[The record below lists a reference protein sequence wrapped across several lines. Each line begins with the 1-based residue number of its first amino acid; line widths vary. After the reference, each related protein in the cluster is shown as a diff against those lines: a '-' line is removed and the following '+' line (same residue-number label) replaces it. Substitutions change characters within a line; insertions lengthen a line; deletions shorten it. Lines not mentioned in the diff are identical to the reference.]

1 MWVKKEMPVVK
12 GYESL
17 GDNVRAKRW
26 LDFRLN
32 ELLDIDD
39 PVLEYAHKLR
49 TIKEIAEFVI
59 TQVDYP
65 LKFGKPTD
73 KHYNNWFGG
82 LCCHKITEDFWQRA
96 SETLRTVNL
105 NKKYGKKG
113 YGDCLT
119 GDTKIITVR
128 DGRYNLESLNELRR
142 YGWEGVKVLTYDFSK
157 NEWTFR
163 PITNF
168 YDKGVRD
175 TWEVTL
181 RNGTS
186 FRVADK
192 HKMYVIK
199 KSYSMNP
206 NNHLYAKMPYY
217 IDLMYFDDF
226 RERWH
231 KAKQKCAYQLPL
243 AKKIPALGTVDVNK
257 SELYIEGHY
266 AAEGWKEGGHVAT
279 SGDIRK
285 VKNHADKL
293 RIPYSITKN
302 NNSVPELFFKASYMK
317 DRLENMGRQAF
328 DKHFLYDRLSLSE
341 SGIKA
346 LLEGYNDGDGYIE
359 PKRKLP
365 SGRRQDSVEVIYNTS
380 SDKLAEQLCFMT
392 RILGKYFY
400 KWHQLHHQGAGKK
413 PIWRIYVYRKMKT
426 WKNITPYL
434 VNMSVKSIEYQG
446 RERVYDIEVADT
458 HNFVL
463 ADSGILVHNCEDTSI
478 LFTTLML
485 QNDFNAYE
493 IFGAVYRGDD
503 LLGGHGFA
511 IFEDENGIWRLY
523 ESTLDIP
530 PSYPDGYPKIDPQS
544 NEWNV
549 GDITYVGYI
558 KFNRKEYYEWETEGI
573 SLGMDAY
580 LDLSFKEK
588 ETRYKYE
595 ALQYHWDLPVTPIVR
610 TNWLSKLRWRR

>member
-1 MWVKKEMPVVK
+1 MWVKKEMPIVK
-12 GYESL
+12 GYESS

-113 YGDCLT
+113 FGD
-119 GDTKIITVR
+119 
-128 DGRYNLESLNELRR
+128 
-142 YGWEGVKVLTYDFSK
+142 
-157 NEWTFR
+157 
-163 PITNF
+163 
-168 YDKGVRD
+168 
-175 TWEVTL
+175 
-181 RNGTS
+181 
-186 FRVADK
+186 
-192 HKMYVIK
+192 
-199 KSYSMNP
+199 
-206 NNHLYAKMPYY
+206 
-217 IDLMYFDDF
+217 
-226 RERWH
+226 
-231 KAKQKCAYQLPL
+231 
-243 AKKIPALGTVDVNK
+243 
-257 SELYIEGHY
+257 
-266 AAEGWKEGGHVAT
+266 
-279 SGDIRK
+279 
-285 VKNHADKL
+285 
-293 RIPYSITKN
+293 
-302 NNSVPELFFKASYMK
+302 
-317 DRLENMGRQAF
+317 
-328 DKHFLYDRLSLSE
+328 
-341 SGIKA
+341 
-346 LLEGYNDGDGYIE
+346 
-359 PKRKLP
+359 
-365 SGRRQDSVEVIYNTS
+365 
-380 SDKLAEQLCFMT
+380 
-392 RILGKYFY
+392 
-400 KWHQLHHQGAGKK
+400 
-413 PIWRIYVYRKMKT
+413 
-426 WKNITPYL
+426 
-434 VNMSVKSIEYQG
+434 
-446 RERVYDIEVADT
+446 
-458 HNFVL
+458 
-463 ADSGILVHNCEDTSI
+463 CEDTSI

-544 NEWNV
+544 NEWSV

-573 SLGMDAY
+573 NLGMDAY